1 MRRAKNPSIPRIPWS
16 ARVTVIRARHDPMSA
31 RLERQRR
38 RRRRGGAG
46 RVIIITVAVLVAAAI
61 IAVLSAVGYVVGIA
75 NSAPDVRT
83 LKPLDPGRNSIV
95 YAADGKRLGII
106 QNDVLSTPIQS
117 SKIPKSI
124 RDATVAI
131 EDKRFYE
138 HKGVDPES
146 IVRAAIKN
154 VNSGKTV
161 QGGSTLTMQ
170 LIRTLYVPGSGKERT
185 LKRKI
190 REARLAEELENIHP
204 GRRGKDWILTKYLN
218 SVGYGT
224 NDGQTAVGIE
234 AAARVYFSKHA
245 DDLTLA
251 QSALLAGLPQA
262 PSDYNPFKNP
272 AQAAARRNDVLN
284 TMADQGFITDSVAR
298 EAQGEDLGVK
308 PTKYFQR
315 KRESYF
321 FDYVIDELIK
331 EYGVKTVRGGGLKV
345 TTSIDLDLQRKA
357 RAAIAKDLSF
367 GGAPSSAIVSIDP
380 KNGYIRAMA
389 SSAKYAQSKFNLAAN
404 AKRQPG
410 SAFKVMAL
418 VAAVDQGVDPKTTYI
433 QSGKLTVTDPRWG
446 PINVNCYGGSCR
458 GGSLSLVQG
467 TLASDN
473 TVYTRLALD
482 IGPETVKK
490 AARGLGIKSRLEGYP
505 AETLGGLARCCTP
518 LEMANAYATIVSGG
532 WRNKPKG
539 ITEVRFPNGK
549 VDKLGKPQRHKQFNS
564 GAMHEVVKI
573 LEQNIKSGT
582 GKRAATGCPA
592 AGKTGTTDANRNAWF
607 VGFSPKL
614 ATAVWV
620 GFPKANI
627 PMPNLFHGGPVDGGT
642 FPAEI
647 WGIYMKSARR
657 GFCGQFDK
665 PDEVF
670 GGSPLS
676 GRHARSGPRD
686 FGGGV
691 GPSTGRRTKPPPL
704 NNAPPGATPPPTGG
718 YDPDLYDSAPQDEA
732 PPYDPDDNGGG
743 PIDPNGGTPP

>member
-1 MRRAKNPSIPRIPWS
+1 
-16 ARVTVIRARHDPMSA
+16 MSA

-46 RVIIITVAVLVAAAI
+46 RVIIVTVAVLFAAAI

-75 NSAPDVRT
+75 NSAPDLKT
-83 LKPLDPGRNSIV
+83 LRPLDPGRNSIV

-106 QNDVLSTPIQS
+106 QNDVLRTAITS
-117 SKIPKSI
+117 SRIPKNI

-131 EDKRFYE
+131 EDKRFYD
-138 HKGVDPES
+138 HKGVDLES

-190 REARLAEELENIHP
+190 REAKLAEELENVHP

-234 AAARVYFSKHA
+234 AASRVYFSKHA
-245 DDLTLA
+245 QDLTLA
-251 QSALLAGLPQA
+251 EAAVLAGMPQA
-262 PSDYNPFKNP
+262 PSSYNPFKNP
-272 AQAAARRNDVLN
+272 DQAIARRNDVLT
-284 TMADQGFITDSVAR
+284 TMADQGFIDDGAAR
-298 EAQGEDLGVK
+298 EAASEELGVK
-308 PTKYFQR
+308 PTTYFQR

-321 FDYVIDELIK
+321 FDFVTDELIK

-345 TTSIDLDLQRKA
+345 KTTIDLDLQQKA

-380 KNGYIRAMA
+380 KTGYIRAMA

-418 VAAVDQGVDPKTTYI
+418 VAAVDQGVDPNKTYI
-433 QSGKLTVTDPRWG
+433 PSGKLTVTDPKWG
-446 PINVNCYGGSCR
+446 PIDVNCYGGSCP
-458 GGSLSLVQG
+458 GGTPSLTQA
-467 TLASDN
+467 TLRSDN

-482 IGPETVKK
+482 IGPGAVKD
-490 AARGLGIKSRLEGYP
+490 AARGLGIKSKLEGYP
-505 AETLGGLARCCTP
+505 AETLGGLSRCCTP

-532 WRNKPKG
+532 WRSKPQA
-539 ITEVRFPNGK
+539 ITEVKFPNGK
-549 VDKLGKPQRHKQFNS
+549 IDKLGKPRRHKQFNS
-564 GAMHEVVKI
+564 GAMYEVVKI

-582 GKRAATGCPA
+582 GGRAATGCPVG
-592 AGKTGTTDANRNAWF
+592 GKTGTTDRNRNAWF
-607 VGFSPKL
+607 AGFSPKL

-647 WGIYMKSARR
+647 WGIYMKSAARK
-657 GFCGQFDK
+657 FCGPFEK

-670 GGSPLS
+670 QGTPL
-676 GRHARSGPRD
+676 
-686 FGGGV
+686 
-691 GPSTGRRTKPPPL
+691 TGRYARAAPSKSAEIDPKTGKRRKPPPL
-704 NNAPPGATPPPTGG
+704 ENPPPGGTPPPTGG
-718 YDPDLYDSAPQDEA
+718 FDPDLYETPPQVDPD
-732 PPYDPDDNGGG
+732 PPYDPDADGGG
-743 PIDPNGGTPP
+743 PIEPTPP

>member
-1 MRRAKNPSIPRIPWS
+1 MRVK
-16 ARVTVIRARHDPMSA
+16 DPMSA

-46 RVIIITVAVLVAAAI
+46 RILIVTVSVLLAAAI
-61 IAVLSAVGYVVGIA
+61 IAGLSAVGYVVGIA
-75 NSAPDVRT
+75 NSAPDLKT
-83 LKPLDPGRNSIV
+83 LEPLDPGRNSVV
-95 YAADGKRLGII
+95 YAAGGQRLGII
-106 QNDVLSTPIQS
+106 QNDVLRAAIQS
-117 SKIPKSI
+117 SQMPKNV

-131 EDKRFYE
+131 EDKRFYD
-138 HKGVDPES
+138 HKGVDLES

-154 VNSGKTV
+154 VNSGKAV

-185 LKRKI
+185 VKRKI
-190 REARLAEELENIHP
+190 REAKLAEELENVHT
-204 GRRGKDWILTKYLN
+204 GRKGKDWILTRYLN

-224 NDGQTAVGIE
+224 NGGQTAVGIE

-245 DDLTLA
+245 SELTLA
-251 QSALLAGLPQA
+251 EAALLAGLPQA

-272 AQAAARRNDVLN
+272 AQAIGRRNDVLD
-284 TMADQGFITDSVAR
+284 TMADQGLISAAQAR
-298 EAQGEDLGVK
+298 EARAQDLAVK

-321 FDYVIDELIK
+321 FDYVTDELIK
-331 EYGVKTVRGGGLKV
+331 EYGVKTVRGGGLRVK
-345 TTSIDLDLQRKA
+345 TTIDLDLQRKA
-357 RAAIAKDLSF
+357 RAAIAQDLSF
-367 GGAPSSAIVSIDP
+367 PGAPSSAIVSVDP

-389 SSAKYAQSKFNLAAN
+389 SSAKYAQSKFNLAVN

-433 QSGKLTVTDPRWG
+433 QSGKIVTNDPKWG

-458 GGSLSLVQG
+458 GGALSLVQA

-482 IGPETVKK
+482 IGPEKVKD
-490 AARGLGIKSRLEGYP
+490 AARGLGIRSRLQGYP
-505 AETLGGLARCCTP
+505 AETLGGLASCCTP
-518 LEMANAYATIVSGG
+518 LEMANAYATIASGG
-532 WRNKPKG
+532 WRNKPKA
-539 ITEVRFPNGK
+539 ITEVRFPEGK
-549 VDKLGKPQRHKQFNS
+549 LDKLGKPKRHKRFNS
-564 GAMHEVVKI
+564 GAMYEVVKI
-573 LEQNIKSGT
+573 LEQNIKGGT
-582 GKRAATGCPA
+582 GVRAATGCPVG
-592 AGKTGTTDANRNAWF
+592 GKTGTTDANRNAWF
-607 VGFSPKL
+607 AGFSPKL

-657 GFCGQFDK
+657 GFCGPFEQ
-665 PDEVF
+665 PDEAF
-670 GGSPLS
+670 KGSALS
-676 GRHARSGPRD
+676 GRYARSSSRGL
-686 FGGGV
+686 GTV
-691 GPSTGRRTKPPPL
+691 NPSTGGARKPPPL
-704 NNAPPGATPPPTGG
+704 STPPPGG
-718 YDPDLYDSAPQDEA
+718 APPPGGGFDPDQYDSAPPPEQD
-732 PPYDPDDNGGG
+732 YDPDANGGG
-743 PIDPNGGTPP
+743 ADDPP